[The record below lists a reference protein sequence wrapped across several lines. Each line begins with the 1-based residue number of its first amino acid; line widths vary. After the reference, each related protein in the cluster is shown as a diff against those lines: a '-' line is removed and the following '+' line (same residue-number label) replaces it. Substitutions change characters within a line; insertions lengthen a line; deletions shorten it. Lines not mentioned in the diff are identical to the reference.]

1 MLNKFYPK
9 SKEKWDLMRGKVTGK
24 TVKILHNTLEV
35 QHSETFRVQIVLQ
48 TLLYPIVTSLEK
60 FYIVKKKIVL
70 A

>member
-1 MLNKFYPK
+1 MLSKFYPK
-9 SKEKWDLMRGKVTGK
+9 SKEKWDLMGGKVRGK

-60 FYIVKKKIVL
+60 FYILKKKIVL

>member
-1 MLNKFYPK
+1 
-9 SKEKWDLMRGKVTGK
+9 MRGKVTGK